1 MPWQNNGGRPG
12 GGDKNPWGGGPP
24 GGGLQPPNIDD
35 LIKKGQ
41 QQIRNLLPGGVKGP
55 FGLVLLLFLLVILFM
70 ASSYTVQPDQQ
81 GVVMRF
87 GKWVRS
93 EAPGFHL
100 KLPYP
105 IETVIRPRV
114 TVLNRI
120 DIGFSTEAR
129 TDRIVR
135 GGRFLQESLMLTGD
149 ENIVDIAFT
158 VFWKIENAGKFLFNI
173 QDPQE
178 ITIKAVAE
186 SVMREIVGRTA
197 IQSVLTE
204 GRSAIENEA
213 KELLQSVLNSYDAGV
228 LIDNIKLEQ
237 VDPPAQVIEAFQD
250 VQKAEA
256 DRQRFRNEADAYA
269 NSIIPE
275 ARGNA
280 NRMIQEAEAYKE
292 QVVNKAMG
300 DAARFLSVY
309 KEYAQAKDV
318 TRKRIYLETMES
330 ILAGMNKIIIDSKNS
345 SGVIPYLPLP
355 EINARRRGE
364 REPGQ

>member
-1 MPWQNNGGRPG
+1 MPWQDNGGRPG
-12 GGDKNPWGGGPP
+12 GGDRNPWGGGPP
-24 GGGLQPPNIDD
+24 GGGPQPPNIDD

-41 QQIRNLLPGGVKGP
+41 QQIRNILPGGVKGP

-70 ASSYTVQPDQQ
+70 ASSYSVQPDQQ
-81 GVVMRF
+81 GVIMRF

-114 TVLNRI
+114 TEVNRI
-120 DIGFSTEAR
+120 DIGFRTESQVAR
-129 TDRIVR
+129 SSR
-135 GGRFLQESLMLTGD
+135 GGQYLQESLMLTGD
-149 ENIVDIAFT
+149 ENIVDVAFT
-158 VFWKIENAGKFLFNI
+158 VFWRIDDAGKFLFNI
-173 QDPQE
+173 EDPQVV
-178 ITIKAVAE
+178 TIKAVAE

-197 IQSVLTE
+197 IQTVLTE
-204 GRSAIENEA
+204 GRSSIELEA
-213 KELLQSVLNSYDAGV
+213 RALLQSVLTGYEAGV
-228 LIDNIKLEQ
+228 LITEVKLER
-237 VDPPAQVIEAFQD
+237 VDPPAQVIESFRD
-250 VQKAEA
+250 VQKAQA
-256 DRQRFRNEADAYA
+256 DRERFRNEAEAYA

-292 QVVNKAMG
+292 QVVNRAEG
-300 DAARFLSVY
+300 EAARFLSVY
-309 KEYAQAKDV
+309 KEYALAKDV
-318 TRKRIYLETMES
+318 TLKRMYLETMES
-330 ILAGMNKIIIDSKNS
+330 ILAGMNKIIIDSSNS

-355 EINARRRGE
+355 EINTRRSGQ